1 MATSLQRPKL
11 RAKTGCLPC
20 RRQRIKCDERTP
32 VCRACYASRVPRDCQ
47 WPMDKDLVDRR
58 FRSCKLRELSKSK
71 VVKGPR
77 HHQSVPSPFLAISPS
92 PQLLLADCVTA
103 RKREQGDIE
112 WALFRE
118 FGRRGT
124 SLLLLPHCSSV
135 FYKTWHGAIRGIM
148 VSRKS
153 LSPAL
158 MACATSFVSVRG
170 GPPGMCHVSHQYY
183 TDSLASLA
191 GSLCQD
197 SPEKDDDILVTIVLL
212 YAFNIISGSSSWDD
226 QPQHVSAAIK
236 IIISRVLNATSADL
250 SAFLRLALES
260 VLYQVFL
267 LNNGLWSSATSYI
280 SLQSLNS
287 EFWARSERLLEHP
300 DNMDFALLSLNSPV
314 LGMPLAVMRLATFLG
329 QLCLGRESANREHL
343 VKLQTE
349 VTTWED
355 FALQAVEQTDTFDA
369 LNRDANCLYAMVASI
384 LMQHLMAFGPNAGLP
399 KVSPTDSWQAC
410 VALHILSRRA
420 GDHRWSECF
429 IGTWPV
435 YALGFLLSEREDRDI
450 VRRDMQSRRELTG
463 FWIVKRFQEDLERSW
478 AGLEPDSPSASV
490 NYNVPDTRISSPFQS
505 PIRIIAL

>member
-32 VCRACYASRVPRDCQ
+32 ICRACCASRVPRHCQ
-47 WPMDKDLVDRR
+47 WPLGNDLIDRR
-58 FRSCKLRELSKSK
+58 FRSCKLREA
-71 VVKGPR
+71 VKGR
-77 HHQSVPSPFLAISPS
+77 YHQSLPSPSVVTSPPS
-92 PQLLLADCVTA
+92 QLLLAECVMA
-103 RKREQGDIE
+103 RKRERGDIE
-112 WALFRE
+112 WTLFRE

-124 SLLLLPHCSSV
+124 PLLLLPHCSSV
-135 FYKTWHGAIRGIM
+135 FYKAWHSAIRGIM
-148 VSRKS
+148 VSRKT

-183 TDSLASLA
+183 TDSLARLA

-267 LNNGLWSSATSYI
+267 LNNGLWSSATSYV

-287 EFWARSERLLEHP
+287 EFWARSEKFLEHP
-300 DNMDFALLSLNSPV
+300 TNLDFALLSLNSPV

-329 QLCLGRESANREHL
+329 QLCLGRESASMEEL

-355 FALQAVEQTDTFDA
+355 FALQAVEQTDASDT
-369 LNRDANCLYAMVASI
+369 LNTDANCLYAMISSI
-384 LMQHLMAFGPNAGLP
+384 LMQHLMAFGPNTGLP
-399 KVSPTDSWQAC
+399 KVSPTDTWQAC
-410 VALHILSRRA
+410 VALQILSRRA

-435 YALGFLLSEREDRDI
+435 YALGFLLSEHEDRDI

-463 FWIVKRFQEDLERSW
+463 FWIVKRFQDDLERSW
-478 AGLEPDSPSASV
+478 AGLELDSLSSID
-490 NYNVPDTRISSPFQS
+490 YNVPNTPSPASLQS
-505 PIRIIAL
+505 PIPIIAL

>member
-32 VCRACYASRVPRDCQ
+32 VCRACHASRVPRHCQ
-47 WPMDKDLVDRR
+47 WPLDKDLVDRR
-58 FRSCKLRELSKSK
+58 FRSCKLREA
-71 VVKGPR
+71 VKGH
-77 HHQSVPSPFLAISPS
+77 HHQSVPSLSVVTS
-92 PQLLLADCVTA
+92 QLLLADCVMA
-103 RKREQGDIE
+103 RKRERGDIE
-112 WALFRE
+112 WTLFRE

-124 SLLLLPHCSSV
+124 PLLLLPHCSSV
-135 FYKTWHGAIRGIM
+135 FYKAWHSAIRGIM

-158 MACATSFVSVRG
+158 MACATSFVSIRG

-183 TDSLASLA
+183 TDSLARLA

-267 LNNGLWSSATSYI
+267 LNNGLWSSATSYV

-287 EFWARSERLLEHP
+287 EFWARSEKLLEHP
-300 DNMDFALLSLNSPV
+300 SNLDFALLSLNSPV
-314 LGMPLAVMRLATFLG
+314 LGMPLVVMRLATLLG
-329 QLCLGRESANREHL
+329 QLCLGRESTSMEEL

-355 FALQAVEQTDTFDA
+355 FALQAVEQTDASDT
-369 LNRDANCLYAMVASI
+369 LNTDANCLYAMISSI
-384 LMQHLMAFGPNAGLP
+384 LMQHLMAFGPNTGLP
-399 KVSPTDSWQAC
+399 KVSPTDTWQAC
-410 VALHILSRRA
+410 VALQILSRRA

-435 YALGFLLSEREDRDI
+435 YALGFLLSEHEDRDI

-463 FWIVKRFQEDLERSW
+463 FWIVKRFQDDLERSW
-478 AGLEPDSPSASV
+478 AGLELDSLSSID
-490 NYNVPDTRISSPFQS
+490 YNVPNTPSPASLQS
-505 PIRIIAL
+505 PIPIIAL